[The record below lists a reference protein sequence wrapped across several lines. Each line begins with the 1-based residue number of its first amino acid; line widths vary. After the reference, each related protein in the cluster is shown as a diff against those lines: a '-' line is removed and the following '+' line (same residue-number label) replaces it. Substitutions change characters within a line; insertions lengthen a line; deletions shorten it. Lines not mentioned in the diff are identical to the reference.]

1 MFERI
6 HIFCF
11 VLLLFFH
18 KGMHNFQEVIKF
30 QNIYCGLL
38 NNVIII
44 FLENV
49 FLILPV
55 LVAVSCN
62 FDNQIMLLAKKIWNH
77 EANFDS
83 LYHELFLP
91 RSKVNEAAFSINKRK
106 KFLLWRKWRKV
117 QKTLCTLYELSAST
131 IGFVTWKLIQRKFT
145 SKENCRGNCLQ

>member
-62 FDNQIMLLAKKIWNH
+62 FDNQIMLLAKKYEIMKRTSTAFITNFFFR
-77 EANFDS
+77 EAKWTRRRFQSIKGKSFCCEENEEKFRKHFA
-83 LYHELFLP
+83 LCMNYQLR
-91 RSKVNEAAFSINKRK
+91 RSVS
-106 KFLLWRKWRKV
+106 
-117 QKTLCTLYELSAST
+117 
-131 IGFVTWKLIQRKFT
+131 
-145 SKENCRGNCLQ
+145 